1 MASENLTYA
10 EIAAR
15 LGVSPEAA
23 RGLTRRLRLPR
34 LPADDSNKT
43 LVAIDFAEIRHHPT
57 PRRQPPDN
65 QADIA
70 SLKERI
76 TALEAALCAEQQRSG
91 DYRAELCAEQQRSG
105 DYRKD
110 FEREWIRAD
119 RECERAD
126 RERERAD
133 RERERADRLI
143 ALHQAD
149 ITTLKDRITALEA
162 ELWAEQQRSGDCRTD
177 FERERNRADHE
188 RERADHLIEVR
199 DQLVVELEALRT
211 LLEEASGPVA
221 ERPWRWWPRQA
232 G

>member
-1 MASENLTYA
+1 MASENLTYS

-23 RGLTRRLRLPR
+23 RGLIRRLRLPR
-34 LPADDSNKT
+34 LRTDDSNKT

-70 SLKERI
+70 TLKERI
-76 TALEAALCAEQQRSG
+76 TALE
-91 DYRAELCAEQQRSG
+91 AELCAEQQRSG
-105 DYRKD
+105 DY
-110 FEREWIRAD
+110 W
-119 RECERAD
+119 
-126 RERERAD
+126 
-133 RERERADRLI
+133 
-143 ALHQAD
+143 
-149 ITTLKDRITALEA
+149 
-162 ELWAEQQRSGDCRTD
+162 TD

-188 RERADHLIEVR
+188 RERADQLIELR
-199 DQLVVELEALRT
+199 DQLVVELERLRT

-221 ERPWRWWPRQA
+221 ERQWRWWPRRA